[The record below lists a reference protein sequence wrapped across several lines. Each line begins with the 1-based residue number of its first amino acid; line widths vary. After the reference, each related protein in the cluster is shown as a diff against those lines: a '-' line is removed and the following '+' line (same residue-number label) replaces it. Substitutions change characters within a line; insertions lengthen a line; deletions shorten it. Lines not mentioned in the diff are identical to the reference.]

1 MMKTGIL
8 FAALFAAVAACAQ
21 GAAPEDSGQ
30 SPAANAPWTLDDCI
44 GFAQRNN
51 IDVQRRTLQ
60 VEKSDVD
67 LSTAKYSRLPDL
79 NASVGADASFGRVL
93 SSDNTYQ
100 TKNQTSGSLNVSA
113 SMPLFQGMR
122 INHRI
127 KAGKLDLAAAV
138 QDMER
143 AREDVAINVMTLYL
157 EVLYNK
163 EMVGVAERQLTLS
176 EQQAGR
182 SRALAAAGKQPESAV
197 YESDALAAGSRMT
210 LTQARNDLQLA
221 LLDLSQ
227 ALNRESAAG
236 FDIVAPALDSMDLAA
251 LHRLGSADEVYAY
264 AAENRPHIRAERLR
278 LESSEHAVAVARSA
292 LYPSLSL
299 SGGYGTGGLQ
309 RRQGQVLGP
318 DTPLQPR
325 IRGAL
330 AQRSDLQPPGRA
342 QRHPH
347 GADRRAQPAAGR
359 HRGRTRAAQTDRTG
373 VVQRRRLL
381 RQIPLGRSRS
391 GIGPGRLRLRGAES
405 RSGPLDRVR
414 LQRRQNAHG
423 EGRSRGRAGQ
433 IRIRIPF
440 ENTRFLPRE
449 TADALKKPARNKQ
462 FETNRATRKGRP
474 IAIRDISP
482 NKIPDG
488 FR

>member
-21 GAAPEDSGQ
+21 DAAPEGSGQ

-251 LHRLGSADEVYAY
+251 LHRLGSADKVYAY

-278 LESSEHAVAVARSA
+278 LESSEHAWRSPARRSTLRCRSRVDTARGFTAPTRTSSGPRCATTAANTWGSRSTFRSSTAGPRATTSA
-292 LYPSLSL
+292 
-299 SGGYGTGGLQ
+299 
-309 RRQGQVLGP
+309 
-318 DTPLQPR
+318 
-325 IRGAL
+325 
-330 AQRSDLQPPGRA
+330 
-342 QRHPH
+342 
-347 GADRRAQPAAGR
+347 
-359 HRGRTRAAQTDRTG
+359 
-373 VVQRRRLL
+373 RRRS
-381 RQIPLGRSRS
+381 PYAAS
-391 GIGPGRLRLRGAES
+391 GWPS
-405 RSGPLDRVR
+405 PKP
-414 LQRRQNAHG
+414 NA
-423 EGRSRGRAGQ
+423 SCA
-433 IRIRIPF
+433 
-440 ENTRFLPRE
+440 N
-449 TADALKKPARNKQ
+449 
-462 FETNRATRKGRP
+462 
-474 IAIRDISP
+474 
-482 NKIPDG
+482 
-488 FR
+488 

>member
-21 GAAPEDSGQ
+21 GAAPEGSGQ

-163 EMVGVAERQLTLS
+163 ATQ
-176 EQQAGR
+176 
-182 SRALAAAGKQPESAV
+182 SRELVAAGKQPESAR
-197 YESDALAAGSRMT
+197 YESEALQAKDQLS

-221 LLDLSQ
+221 LLNLSQ

-299 SGGYGTGGLQ
+299 SGGYGTGVYSADKDKFWAQVRHNSREYVGLSLN
-309 RRQGQVLGP
+309 VP
-318 DTPLQPR
+318 
-325 IRGAL
+325 IFN
-330 AQRSDLQPPGRA
+330 
-342 QRHPH
+342 
-347 GADRRAQPAAGR
+347 RRAARNDIRTAQIAVRSQRLAVTEAERELRKLIEQAWYNADASYAKYRSAEAAAASARVAFAYEERKAEAGR
-359 HRGRTRAAQTDRTG
+359 STVFDFNDAKTRMEKAEAEAVQAKYEFVFRSKILDFYRGK
-373 VVQRRRLL
+373 
-381 RQIPLGRSRS
+381 PLT
-391 GIGPGRLRLRGAES
+391 L
-405 RSGPLDRVR
+405 
-414 LQRRQNAHG
+414 
-423 EGRSRGRAGQ
+423 
-433 IRIRIPF
+433 
-440 ENTRFLPRE
+440 
-449 TADALKKPARNKQ
+449 
-462 FETNRATRKGRP
+462 
-474 IAIRDISP
+474 
-482 NKIPDG
+482 
-488 FR
+488 